1 MQVGDLVRYASD
13 GDIGLITR
21 IDEDGYYIVQF
32 VSGQVCECIYS
43 ELEVLSEAR

>member
-1 MQVGDLVRYASD
+1 VQVGDLVRYASD

-32 VSGQVCECIYS
+32 VSGETCECVYS
-43 ELEVLSEAR
+43 ELEVINENR

>member
-1 MQVGDLVRYASD
+1 MKPGDLVRYVSD

-21 IDEDGYYIVQF
+21 IDEDGYYLVQF

-43 ELEVLSEAR
+43 ELEVINEAR